1 MRVYIDTSAFLA
13 VMNAS
18 DEFHV
23 QAKEIWYRLL
33 EEKTEFVVNSFVLLE
48 THVLIQ
54 NRLGLNALKS
64 FANHIYPLLTVEW
77 VEQENYEKSITSLLL
92 AGRKSLSL
100 TDVSSFNTMKQLKID
115 LAFSFDK
122 HFKDQ
127 GFSIL
132 EK

>member
-1 MRVYIDTSAFLA
+1 VRVYIDTSAFLA

-115 LAFSFDK
+115 FAFSFDK

>member
-1 MRVYIDTSAFLA
+1 MRVYVDTSAFLA
-13 VMNAS
+13 VLNAS

-23 QAKEIWYRLL
+23 QAKKIWYRLL
-33 EEKTEFVVNSFVLLE
+33 DEKIELVINSFVLLE

-54 NRLGLNALKS
+54 NRLGLNALKG
-64 FANHIYPLLTVEW
+64 FVNNIYPLLTVEW
-77 VEQENYEKSITSLLL
+77 VEKETYEKSITSLLL

-100 TDVSSFNTMKQLKID
+100 TDVSSFSTLKKLKID
-115 LAFSFDK
+115 FAFSFDK

-127 GFSIL
+127 GFSVL